1 MAKQTYRIYGSSNWM
16 GLSGNALFAFSNK
29 LGSGK
34 KISIQSVEIYN
45 NTKFGALSTADTI
58 NPSPARFKVAKVVSA
73 SGGRT
78 VPYAKLDSNN
88 IGPTDVV
95 AKTESS
101 FVPNYTTIRGPY
113 TDAAVAVRDTAFTT
127 GATNIAGEF
136 RETTCYFDGTSGNTG
151 IRLILNNTA
160 TDLTVDP
167 PFTVA
172 ASTTGNVK
180 EITIIASGAI
190 MKQLLPTNAIL
201 PVGRGVAWPGSGIAS
216 STGSI
221 LSKGTHADMQP
232 LVLTSNETLAV
243 FCDTPTSNIPV
254 QVSITMVSDGDNSQG
269 GGTYLYNFYTYI
281 NSTVHAIFSLE
292 CLNGSARTYTISNIE
307 VVELGVMDTPYF
319 QMVPIG
325 AIDAAAFND
334 SNKKITVAKM
344 DSSDSS
350 LSSSVCEV
358 FSNVPL
364 TPYNVPSYYIAEG
377 SAAAAIP
384 RGFNYL
390 NTKDFVGPTF
400 MTFFPEAAAY
410 KFPLTTYSSTFAPGT
425 LGTHISMPLSTFKTS
440 GSAPIVLREGEGFA
454 IVSGAETAT
463 GTSVGISG
471 WGQFDFG
478 MTIAVETVFTPTL
491 TVTTILVD
499 GTPVSGAQ
507 VLVTTNTGATLPYQ
521 ASVTIVNSGATATV
535 THTSHGLITGD
546 KVLIKGASLTENLGV
561 FSIVVTGDNTYT
573 YTMGSSPGSS
583 PTGTIISTY
592 VFIYGTTNG
601 SGVIS
606 VTKEL
611 SASQPI
617 KGWARKA
624 TAPPYYKTAP
634 ISGTMSNSAD
644 SSVSA
649 LMIPDE

>member
-45 NTKFGALSTADTI
+45 NTKFGALSTVDTI
-58 NPSPARFKVAKVVSA
+58 NPSPARFKVAKVASA

-78 VPYAKLDSNN
+78 VPYIKVDSNN
-88 IGPTDVV
+88 VGPDNLV

-113 TDAAVAVRDTAFTT
+113 TDATVAVGDTAFTT

-151 IRLILNNTA
+151 IRLIINNTA

-172 ASTTGNVK
+172 ASTTGNIK
-180 EITIIASGAI
+180 EITTIASGAI
-190 MKQLLPTNAIL
+190 LKQLLPTNSIL
-201 PVGRGVAWPGSGIAS
+201 PVGRGSVWPGSGIAS
-216 STGSI
+216 STGTI
-221 LSKGTHADMQP
+221 FGRGTHADMQSID
-232 LVLTSNETLAV
+232 LVGNETLAI

-254 QVSITMVSDGDNSQG
+254 QVTVTLISDGNNAQG
-269 GGTYLYNFYTYI
+269 GGTYMYNFYTYI
-281 NSTVHAIFSLE
+281 SSTAQAILTLE
-292 CLNGSARTYTISNIE
+292 NLNGGTRTFTITNIE

-325 AIDAAAFND
+325 AIDAAAFDD
-334 SNKKITVAKM
+334 SNKKITVVKM
-344 DSSDSS
+344 DSSDSA

-390 NTKDFVGPTF
+390 NTKDFVGPTY
-400 MTFFPEAAAY
+400 MTFFPEAASY
-410 KFPLTTYSSTFAPGT
+410 KFPFTTYSSTFAAGT
-425 LGTHISMPLSTFKTS
+425 LGTHISMPMSTFKAS
-440 GSAPIVLREGEGFA
+440 GNAPIVIREGEGFA

-463 GTSVGISG
+463 GSSVGISG

-478 MTIAVETVFTPTL
+478 ITIAVEPVFTPTI
-491 TVTTILVD
+491 TVTAILVD

-507 VLVTTNTGATLPYQ
+507 VLITTNTGSTLPYQ
-521 ASVTIVNSGATATV
+521 ASVTIANSGTTATV
-535 THTSHGLITGD
+535 THAAHGMITGD
-546 KVLIKGASLTENLGV
+546 KVLIKGASLYQNNGV
-561 FSIVVTGDNTYT
+561 FSIISTGSGTYT
-573 YTMGSSPGSS
+573 YTMATDPGAS
-583 PTGTIISTY
+583 PTGTITSTY
-592 VFIYGTTNG
+592 TFINTTTNG
-601 SGVIS
+601 SGIAS
-606 VTKEL
+606 ITTDIP
-611 SASQPI
+611 ASQPI
-617 KGWARKA
+617 TGWARKSSGA
-624 TAPPYYKTAP
+624 PYYKTAP
-634 ISGTMSNSAD
+634 LAGTMSNTVDTSLT
-644 SSVSA
+644 A

>member
-1 MAKQTYRIYGSSNWM
+1 MAKQTYRIYGVSNWM

-34 KISIQSVEIYN
+34 KISVQSVEIYN
-45 NTKFGALSTADTI
+45 NTKFGALSTANTI
-58 NPSPARFKVAKVVSA
+58 NPSPARFKVAKVASA
-73 SGGRT
+73 SGGRV
-78 VPYAKLDSNN
+78 VPYTKMDSTNV
-88 IGPTDVV
+88 GPTDIV

-113 TDAAVAVRDTAFTT
+113 TDATVAVGDTAFTT

-180 EITIIASGAI
+180 EITVLASGAI

-201 PVGRGVAWPGSGIAS
+201 PVGRGVAWSGSGIAN

-243 FCDTPTSNIPV
+243 FCDTPMSNIPV
-254 QVSITMVSDGDNSQG
+254 QISVTLTSDGNNVQG

-292 CLNGSARTYTISNIE
+292 CLNGSARTYTVSNIE
-307 VVELGVMDTPYF
+307 VTELGVMDTPYF

-334 SNKKITVAKM
+334 SSKKVSVVKM

-350 LSSSVCEV
+350 LSTSVCEV

-364 TPYNVPSYYIAEG
+364 TPYNVPSYYVAEG

-400 MTFFPEAAAY
+400 MTFFPEAAGY
-410 KFPLTTYSSTFAPGT
+410 KFPLTTYSSTFTPGN
-425 LGTHISMPLSTFKTS
+425 LGTHISMPLSTFKAS

-463 GTSVGISG
+463 GSSVGISG

-491 TVTTILVD
+491 TVTAILID

-521 ASVTIVNSGATATV
+521 ASVTIVNSGTTATV
-535 THTSHGLITGD
+535 THTSHGLVTGD

-561 FSIVVTGDNTYT
+561 FSVVVTGDNTYT
-573 YTMGSSPGSS
+573 YTMGSAPGSS

-624 TAPPYYKTAP
+624 TTQPYYKTAP